1 MEVRNYVKRGN
12 CFSNKYHYFSCVDL
26 LFRRKIINGFSVNS
40 TKETLN
46 IEFDRNIFND
56 DLLSE
61 ILDIIEVNCLSKLAD
76 IDESIL
82 NIENTKLFT
91 KEL

>member
-1 MEVRNYVKRGN
+1 M
-12 CFSNKYHYFSCVDL
+12 NKFKFYSYIKW